1 MSQFLKTIV
10 AAGAVAALPAL
21 APAVTVTVDGTGGGA
36 TTFAKLSQAVAYVN
50 ANSSEPNIINITAPS
65 TDNSQI
71 VISVPVTINGDP
83 NSTGNPSDIGV
94 NTTTIRNETNIGR
107 PGFSYIEVETAG
119 NVVINDLQLH
129 PLEQGSTTQ
138 VDPISFY
145 KPASGTG
152 EYVLNRVKIGGSDGS
167 SKAYQAATVAD
178 PYYPSAL
185 LKWYAYLGSHGVYN
199 ILNAGGAG
207 NYNVTLNNCHGA
219 AARSH
224 VLNIMNKS
232 GTTTINGGVYA
243 GAGEDCIRV
252 DGGTGVKILGT
263 ATNRVIVSAG
273 NSSSA
278 GQSVRVLNSAVVDQ
292 LSYVD
297 IVNLAARTNSTLA
310 VPSGSGVVVL
320 EATVTQMSNVRVGN
334 VAGYPLF
341 VNGTST
347 VNVSDSTFFAN
358 GVGGGTAATAPQVDP
373 VRVDDGTVTF
383 KDTIFASKSLGKID
397 IRGGTVSF
405 DHCAI
410 PTDGK
415 AGESLATAA
424 PISGTVASNTNAVS
438 ASPSFASAAYTLTV
452 TDNPAFLR
460 PTEAAYATA
469 HTGGTFLYGGAGV
482 DTTSVNDWN
491 LY

>member
-1 MSQFLKTIV
+1 MSHFLKTIV
-10 AAGAVAALPAL
+10 AVGAVATLPAV
-21 APAVTVTVDGTGGGA
+21 APAVTVTVDGVGGGA
-36 TTFAKLSQAVAYVN
+36 TTFAKLSEAVAYVN
-50 ANSSEPNIINITAPS
+50 ANSSIPNIINVVGPS
-65 TDNSQI
+65 TDDAQI
-71 VISVPVTINGDP
+71 IISAPVTINGDP
-83 NSTGNPSDIGV
+83 NATGNPSDIGV
-94 NTTTIRNETNIGR
+94 GVAAIRDASDIGR
-107 PGFSYIEVETAG
+107 TGRSYIEVETAG
-119 NVVINDLQLH
+119 DVVINDLQIH
-129 PLEQGSTTQ
+129 PLDQGNLTT

-145 KPASGTG
+145 KPASGVG
-152 EYVLNRVKIGGSDGS
+152 EYVLNRVKIGGSNGTT
-167 SKAYQAATVAD
+167 KVYQEATVGD

-199 ILNAGGAG
+199 ILNTGGAG
-207 NYNVTLNNCHGA
+207 TYNITLNNCHGA

-232 GTTTINGGVYA
+232 GTTTVNGGVYA

-252 DGGTGVKILGT
+252 DGGTGVKIVGT
-263 ATNRVIVSAG
+263 STNRVIVSAA
-273 NSSSA
+273 NSSSS
-278 GQSVRVLNSAVVDQ
+278 GQSVRILNSAVVDQ

-310 VPSGSGVVVL
+310 VPTGSGVVVL
-320 EATVTQMSNVRVGN
+320 GATVTQMSNVRVGN

-358 GVGGGTAATAPQVDP
+358 GVGGGTSGTSPQIDP
-373 VRVDDGTVTF
+373 VRIDDGTVTF

-405 DHCAI
+405 DHSAI

-415 AGESLATAA
+415 SGESLNTAA
-424 PISGTVASNTNAVS
+424 PIAGTVAANTSPVS
-438 ASPSFASAAYTLTV
+438 ASPSFSASTYTLTA

-469 HTGGTFLYGGAGV
+469 HSGGTFLYGGAGV